1 MGRIR
6 NITCNNTFKKSKKNL
21 DKIYIFSSSPIRQFH
36 SKNQND
42 YFETSITNN
51 NRNKL
56 IHAKNKSLRSSSFCI
71 PPIKNVNIMNTN
83 NIYNFSSN
91 TNININTKPSTNINT
106 NVNTNP
112 STNTIT
118 NGYTNTN
125 SNTNPNTNPNTNEN
139 NLYLK
144 NYDSIKKY
152 INGINN
158 EESVIMKLLK
168 EKTYDCIQKT
178 KEKLKS
184 LVNTYP
190 NTPVSVCTT
199 TDIIGGLRNVIT
211 LLTDTSY
218 LEAGKGILFRGK
230 TVSQVIKEFPKWDD
244 SCEYPV
250 AESML
255 WYLLT
260 KEVPS
265 IDDIKL
271 LSKELYYRGKEIPSF
286 VFEFIDNIPT
296 YTHPMSQL
304 ISTVSYLESFSLFKL
319 KYFEGI
325 SKADYWKYILED
337 AISLIAHINVIAA
350 YIYKRTF
357 INNNIK
363 KGEGMNLD
371 INLDWSSNFAKLI
384 GYDDKCIQDML
395 RLYFLLHSDHE
406 GGNASAHASHL
417 IGSTL
422 ANPYLSF
429 AGCAIALSG
438 PLHGLANQ
446 ECLKF
451 LLNVKKHL
459 GDSPLTYEFIE
470 KYAKDFLST
479 GKVIPGYGHAVLRIP
494 DPRFVAFRDFALNH
508 FPNDPIVKILEMC
521 YKVIP
526 QILSNNK
533 KIKNPYPNVDCYSG
547 ALLYHYGLKYPE
559 YYTVMFAISR
569 SIGVMSQL
577 VLNRGLMFP
586 LERPKSIDINYLN
599 SVCEQNDGKS
609 ESVKK

>member
-1 MGRIR
+1 MCMCIIKMGRIR
-6 NITCNNTFKKSKKNL
+6 SITCNNTFTKSKRKL

-36 SKNQND
+36 NKNKNE
-42 YFETSITNN
+42 YLETPITNSN
-51 NRNKL
+51 GKKL
-56 IHAKNKSLRSSSFCI
+56 IHEKNKALRSSTFCVSS
-71 PPIKNVNIMNTN
+71 IKNVNIMSTN
-83 NIYNFSSN
+83 NIYHFSSN
-91 TNININTKPSTNINT
+91 TNANTNTHKNSNQNTDQNTNQNTNQNKNQNINQNENQ
-106 NVNTNP
+106 NA
-112 STNTIT
+112 
-118 NGYTNTN
+118 
-125 SNTNPNTNPNTNEN
+125 NEN
-139 NLYLK
+139 NLYLN

-152 INGINN
+152 INSIKN
-158 EESVIMKLLK
+158 EESVVMTILK

-178 KEKLKS
+178 KEKLKT
-184 LVNTYP
+184 LVNNYP
-190 NTPVSVCTT
+190 NIPISICTP

-211 LLTDTSY
+211 LITDTSY
-218 LEAGKGILFRGK
+218 LEGGKGILFRGK
-230 TVSQVIKEFPKWDD
+230 TVSQVIEEFPKWDD

-271 LSKELYYRGKEIPSF
+271 LSKELYSRGKEIPLF

-296 YTHPMSQL
+296 YTHPMTQL

-337 AISLIAHINVIAA
+337 AVSLIAHINVIAA

-357 INNNIK
+357 IDNSIK

-384 GYDDKCIQDML
+384 GYDDKCVQDML

-406 GGNASAHASHL
+406 GGNASAHVSHL

-451 LLNVKKHL
+451 ILNVKKHL

-533 KIKNPYPNVDCYSG
+533 KIKNP
-547 ALLYHYGLKYPE
+547 
-559 YYTVMFAISR
+559 
-569 SIGVMSQL
+569 
-577 VLNRGLMFP
+577 
-586 LERPKSIDINYLN
+586 
-599 SVCEQNDGKS
+599 
-609 ESVKK
+609 